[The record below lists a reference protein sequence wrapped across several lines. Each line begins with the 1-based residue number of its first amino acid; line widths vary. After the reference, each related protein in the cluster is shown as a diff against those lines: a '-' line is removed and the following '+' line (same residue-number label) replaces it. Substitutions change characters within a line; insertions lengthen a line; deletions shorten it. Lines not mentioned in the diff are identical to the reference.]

1 MGRPMTGLVLGGAVL
16 FLIGLGGLAMPIFT
30 TERTRDV
37 ARIGDVKLQATESTA
52 YAIPPIVSGGA
63 LALGVLL
70 IGTGLY
76 RRV

>member
-1 MGRPMTGLVLGGAVL
+1 MTGLVLGGAVL